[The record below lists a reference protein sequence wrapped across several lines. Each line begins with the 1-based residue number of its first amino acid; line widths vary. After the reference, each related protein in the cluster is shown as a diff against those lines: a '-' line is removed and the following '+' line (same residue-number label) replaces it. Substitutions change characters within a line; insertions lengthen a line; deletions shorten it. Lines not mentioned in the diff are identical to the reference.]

1 MTLTDQ
7 DVQKTRISRFGDV
20 ILKWIL
26 FSIGVSVLIRPILT
40 TAIVADDFIGPFSQF
55 HQSGAG
61 LISSLRFGYNAAS
74 YGHFNYVGQIIGA
87 LANWIW
93 MQLQGQFGIRY
104 STIYAT
110 SKFLV
115 ILFAISQAA
124 RLSQRILTTDRSSS
138 AIWKLRIAIALALAA
153 TIQLHI
159 VWSNDPVGSY
169 PLSGY
174 LSAAIGMMVLNT
186 AFSFFTE
193 KTVRNFVVLTFILIG
208 AILYYEMNIALLA
221 SVGILALV
229 FEYRNKS
236 TTGNF
241 IKPLAISSAALVFP
255 TAITFFLQFHNSAES
270 ASYAGTA
277 VALNGKSLQVFGNS
291 LVSSL
296 PFSSWHLA
304 FDWLPNGVTI
314 RAAIFIFPM
323 FGALLFS
330 AIIYRHG
337 SRRRTEEFSNH
348 LLLIAPLLTYW
359 IFATLIQCATVKVQ
373 NEATRIGSVYNF
385 YAVGSLV
392 IAVIIGLAGIFFFE
406 RFTSKVVRILV
417 SIFIVLACIGQFAI
431 NDTLATRHAG
441 YLVYN
446 RNLLV
451 QFVDGPTTETRCL
464 ALEQWLTMGW
474 PGYYLNEMTVGV
486 EAAYKHFNNE
496 IFCGRL

>member
-138 AIWKLRIAIALALAA
+138 AIWKIRIAIAIALAA

-241 IKPLAISSAALVFP
+241 IKPLAISFAALVFP
-255 TAITFFLQFHNSAES
+255 TAITFFLQFHYSAES

-296 PFSSWHLA
+296 PFL
-304 FDWLPNGVTI
+304 
-314 RAAIFIFPM
+314 
-323 FGALLFS
+323 
-330 AIIYRHG
+330 
-337 SRRRTEEFSNH
+337 SRR
-348 LLLIAPLLTYW
+348 
-359 IFATLIQCATVKVQ
+359 
-373 NEATRIGSVYNF
+373 
-385 YAVGSLV
+385 
-392 IAVIIGLAGIFFFE
+392 
-406 RFTSKVVRILV
+406 
-417 SIFIVLACIGQFAI
+417 
-431 NDTLATRHAG
+431 
-441 YLVYN
+441 
-446 RNLLV
+446 
-451 QFVDGPTTETRCL
+451 
-464 ALEQWLTMGW
+464 
-474 PGYYLNEMTVGV
+474 
-486 EAAYKHFNNE
+486 YKPQAFG
-496 IFCGRL
+496 CSDQS